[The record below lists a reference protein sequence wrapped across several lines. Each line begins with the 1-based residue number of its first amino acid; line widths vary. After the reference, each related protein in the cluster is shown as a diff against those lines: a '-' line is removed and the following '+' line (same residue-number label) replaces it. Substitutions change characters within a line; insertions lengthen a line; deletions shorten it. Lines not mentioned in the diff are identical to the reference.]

1 MLALPV
7 SRYRLKERFEIFYHR
22 NSALSMKDGLSFYM
36 FLKNDFSLAIP
47 HARRKDS
54 HRKGLLLCA
63 PDDILSI

>member
-36 FLKNDFSLAIP
+36 FLKNDFARAHPPMRAAKIP
-47 HARRKDS
+47 LEKDCFCGC
-54 HRKGLLLCA
+54 RM
-63 PDDILSI
+63 IY